1 MNWFLIT
8 ILPIGI
14 VLGVL
19 MGHKRRM
26 RRAGSNAKLD
36 GRIVALTFVTTLSS
50 VVFAETA
57 RVALSQTAPHLIW
70 IMIVSAVATLISSNA
85 LVAHEHRMRAAS
97 QDVPR

>member
-19 MGHKRRM
+19 MGRKRRM
-26 RRAGSNAKLD
+26 RRAGGIAKLD
-36 GRIVALTFVTTLSS
+36 IRTVALTFVTTLSS

-57 RVALSQTAPHLIW
+57 RVALSHAAAHLIW
-70 IMIVSAVATLISSNA
+70 IMIVSAVGALISSNA
-85 LVAHEHRMRAAS
+85 LVAHEHRMGAAA